1 MALLH
6 ARVEGQLEP
15 LIPWGASAYHGLL
28 HHVERPSRDGGA
40 SLPFLG
46 KWPRHTLSMARAGDG
61 YDHMVKL
68 LLIGEAGVGKSS
80 ILLRF
85 TEDTFD
91 EAQQAT

>member
-1 MALLH
+1 M
-6 ARVEGQLEP
+6 
-15 LIPWGASAYHGLL
+15 S
-28 HHVERPSRDGGA
+28 
-40 SLPFLG
+40 
-46 KWPRHTLSMARAGDG
+46 KAGSDD

-91 EAQQAT
+91 EAQPTT